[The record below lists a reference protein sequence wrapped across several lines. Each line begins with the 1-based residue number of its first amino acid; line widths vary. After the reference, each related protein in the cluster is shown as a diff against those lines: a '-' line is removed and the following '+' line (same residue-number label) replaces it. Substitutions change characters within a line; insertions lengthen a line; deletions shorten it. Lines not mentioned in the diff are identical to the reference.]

1 MNLYLQDKVFIVTGG
16 GSGIGAAISLGLA
29 DEGAIPVIFGHSPLS
44 DELARELDQRGSQ
57 SLFIQ
62 VELRDEDA
70 CRAAVASVLQRF
82 GRIDGLVNNAGV
94 NDSVGLEAGRS
105 AFVESLEKNL
115 IHYYLM
121 THLCVDALRAT
132 RGSIVNISSKT
143 ALTGQGG
150 TSGYTAAKGA
160 QLSLTREWAT
170 SLLADGIRVNAVIP
184 AEVMTPLYERWIN
197 TFADSEAKL
206 ASIVEKNPLRPAHD
220 HQRRNRRQRAVSAV
234 LARLPH
240 HRPMAGGGWRLHP
253 PRPGPDMNRQC
264 LALDLIDDP
273 ALIAEYE
280 RLHQQIW
287 PQISA
292 HLRQYGVLDM
302 QIWRLGTRLFMVMDT
317 APDFN
322 SLAFEQASASDA
334 RVQQWEALMW
344 RFQQRTP
351 WTQPT
356 EKWAPMTRIF
366 SLT

>member
-16 GSGIGAAISLGLA
+16 GSGIGAAISLG
-29 DEGAIPVIFGHSPLS
+29 LS

-82 GRIDGLVNNAGV
+82 GRLDGLVNNAGV

-206 ASIVEKNPLRPAHD
+206 ASIVEKIPFG
-220 HQRRNRRQRAVSAV
+220 QRMTTSEEIADSVLFLLSSRASHTTGQWLVV
-234 LARLPH
+234 D
-240 HRPMAGGGWRLHP
+240 GGYTHLDR
-253 PRPGPDMNRQC
+253 
-264 LALDLIDDP
+264 AL
-273 ALIAEYE
+273 
-280 RLHQQIW
+280 
-287 PQISA
+287 
-292 HLRQYGVLDM
+292 
-302 QIWRLGTRLFMVMDT
+302 T
-317 APDFN
+317 
-322 SLAFEQASASDA
+322 
-334 RVQQWEALMW
+334 
-344 RFQQRTP
+344 
-351 WTQPT
+351 
-356 EKWAPMTRIF
+356 
-366 SLT
+366 